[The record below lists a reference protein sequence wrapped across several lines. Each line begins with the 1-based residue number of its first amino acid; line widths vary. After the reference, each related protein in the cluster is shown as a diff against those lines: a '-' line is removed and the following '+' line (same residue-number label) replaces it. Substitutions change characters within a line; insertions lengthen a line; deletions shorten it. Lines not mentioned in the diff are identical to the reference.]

1 MDFHH
6 LGEFVFSRNVC
17 VSRRK
22 VPVFGTFSAY
32 SASSAAL
39 RENPNEEPSIADMS
53 LRKPTARASSLR
65 SGFSAGVSLPLQ
77 DEQQGTFVEGGRQG
91 AELPRLVEIARAD
104 PVGGTFHGLQA
115 NLVHRAGHP

>member
-65 SGFSAGVSLPLQ
+65 SGRDKARPSRIRFRAKS
-77 DEQQGTFVEGGRQG
+77 GR
-91 AELPRLVEIARAD
+91 RA
-104 PVGGTFHGLQA
+104 
-115 NLVHRAGHP
+115 